1 MNNIKID
8 KLFELLKND
17 NINELQL
24 KFDDCKILKLDKK
37 DIKELK
43 TLLGKKNLKR
53 YKNGGEIYG

>member
-24 KFDDCKILKLDKK
+24 KFDDGKILKLDKE
-37 DIKELK
+37 DIKE
-43 TLLGKKNLKR
+43 
-53 YKNGGEIYG
+53 